1 MIRSSKDKN
10 KNRYFEVHGR
20 GLNPMKWRIKS
31 GFDMFLISE
40 IRVALHSTEE
50 AETLTM
56 GRTPRMKKAA
66 EMFKLADNDA
76 ALYIML
82 CEMNRVLKQGT

>member
-56 GRTPRMKKAA
+56 GRTPRMKTAA
-66 EMFKLADNDA
+66 NEAWEESITSSGLDP
-76 ALYIML
+76 I
-82 CEMNRVLKQGT
+82 G